1 MSIGRHH
8 NEWLSLVDVSGP
20 FLSLPVLLRV
30 FPHGL
35 DGHDPDT
42 FRAFRRAYDEWRNNQ
57 EGLRPD
63 PAVHHLWVRFV
74 LCNILGFPRD
84 LLHNGPSISAWI
96 NASLPQYGE
105 TLRPDLVIQRSGQPP
120 RILIHVFPLTQG
132 LNKPLAG
139 QRWVASPETRMAE
152 LLRGSGVALG
162 LVTNGERWSLVHAI
176 NGQTATFAS
185 WDAALWLEEPVTLRA
200 FRSLLSVDRTFGV
213 AENETLNA
221 LFAQSVDYQQEV
233 TEQLG
238 EQVLRAIEVLVRTF
252 DRVDRDLHRA
262 LLTAIAPEIIYEAA
276 VTVMMRLVVLFYAE
290 ERELIPGGHQPFYES
305 YYAAST
311 LRAQLRASADELGEE
326 VLERRYDAWSR
337 LLATCRAIFG
347 GVQHEDMKLP
357 AYGGRLFDPNR
368 YAFLEGRA
376 SGTNWRDV
384 SAQPLPVD
392 NRTVLHLLEA
402 LQMLKQ
408 RIPGAGVAEARRLS
422 FKTLDIEQIGH
433 VYEGLLDH
441 TVRRAEEPVLSFVGA
456 GRQHAELPLSA
467 LEASRAST
475 AQQKSATLSQLKLD
489 FELDVL
495 PADSPATITLLEE
508 ATGRSASAIKSVLQ
522 AQPDRRELE
531 QLLIACEYNQALFER
546 TRPFI
551 RLLRRDSFDRIVIIL
566 PGSNYVTRSSQ
577 RRSGGQYYTPR
588 SITEPVVRHA
598 LEPLVYEGVARGKS
612 CDQWQLIPAED
623 ILALTICD
631 IAVGSGAFLVQAC
644 RYLAD
649 RLCEACAA
657 REARSSAEEGLNTLF
672 AATDLEERRALA
684 RRLIADRCLY
694 GVDKDPLAV
703 EMAKLSLWLITLR
716 HDRPFTFLDH
726 AIRCGDSLLGM
737 PRIERFVRPFRNEPH
752 YQRHL
757 FQLASDVSLKAALES
772 RYKLRKVV
780 AVDIRGA
787 EQKQQLEQQATDALR
802 IVRLG
807 ADLLTAV
814 HFIKEKKRWKKQL
827 DAWLPGYISLLSPG
841 NSANSRAREYSP
853 AETTQHYEDLR
864 VEALALLEYRQPFH
878 WPFEFPEVF
887 FKNPESFAHYLN
899 AVASGKGWSREE
911 LKQYGFSAII
921 GNPPF
926 QGGQKITGALGLAYR
941 DYLVEEL
948 AEGKRGSADLCAYFF
963 LRAGE
968 LVRTEGIIGLVAT
981 NTIAQGD
988 TREVGLEKLVERG
1001 FSIHRAISS
1010 QPWPGESSLE
1020 VAQIWLRD
1028 ASWNGECMLDEKPVG
1043 VITPFLSPSGAFSGT
1058 PYRLKNNEAKSFI
1071 GSYVLGMGF
1080 VLSPEEATALIE
1092 RDPRNREVLFPYLN
1106 GEDLNSRP
1114 DQSPTRWVINFHNWP
1129 LERAATYAEPFHI
1142 VLEKVKPEREKITF
1156 SKNARQKWW
1165 QFERRRPELYRAIQG
1180 NQQVLIRARIANQHA
1195 PAFVPAGWVY
1205 NEKAVIFAKSSFL
1218 LLQSIIHEVWARAY
1232 SSTLK
1237 SDLQYTPSDCFETFP
1252 FPASL
1257 VGSTSMQRS
1266 PDPRSPIPDPLEA
1279 IGETYHEH
1287 RRQVMLGRHEGL
1299 TKTYNRFHNQAE
1311 HSQDIVELRRLHV
1324 EMDQAVAVAYGW
1336 DELDLGHSFHET
1348 KQGLRYTIS
1357 ESARRTILDRLL
1369 ALNHQRY
1376 ADEVALG
1383 LHDDG
1388 AKRAKG
1394 GKGRGR
1400 KVVEE
1405 QVELF

>member
-1 MSIGRHH
+1 MSIARHH

-57 EGLRPD
+57 GGLRPD
-63 PAVHHLWVRFV
+63 PAMHHLWVRYV
-74 LCNILGFPRD
+74 LCNILGFPHD
-84 LLHNGPSISAWI
+84 LIHSGPAISAWLK
-96 NASLPQYGE
+96 ASLPQYGE
-105 TLRPDLVIQRSGQPP
+105 ILRPDLVIQRSGQPP
-120 RILIHVFPLTQG
+120 RILIHVFPLAQG

-162 LVTNGERWSLVHAI
+162 LVTNGERWSLVHAT

-185 WDAALWLEEPVTLRA
+185 WDASLWLEEPVTLRA
-200 FRSLLSVDRTFGV
+200 FRSLLSADRTFGV
-213 AENETLNA
+213 AENETLDA
-221 LFAQSVDYQQEV
+221 LFAQSVNYQQEV

-252 DRVDRDLHRA
+252 DRVDKDLHHA
-262 LLTAIAPEIIYEAA
+262 LLTDIAPEIIYEAA

-311 LRAQLRASADELGEE
+311 LRAQLRAAADELGEE

-337 LLATCRAIFG
+337 LLATCRAIYG
-347 GVQHEDMKLP
+347 GVQHEDLRLP
-357 AYGGRLFDPNR
+357 AYGGRLFDPDR
-368 YAFLEGRA
+368 YTFLEGRA
-376 SGTNWRDV
+376 AGTSWREEP
-384 SAQPLPVD
+384 AQPIPVD

-408 RIPGAGVAEARRLS
+408 RIPGAGIAEARRLS

-441 TVRRAEEPVLSFVGA
+441 TVRRAEEPVLSFVGT

-467 LEASRAST
+467 LEASLAST
-475 AQQKSATLSQLKLD
+475 AQKKSATLSQLKLEFD
-489 FELDVL
+489 LDVL
-495 PADSPATITLLEE
+495 PTNSSATITLLEE
-508 ATGRSASAIKSVLQ
+508 ATGRSASAIKSALQ
-522 AQPDRRELE
+522 AQPDRREVE

-546 TRPFI
+546 IRPFI

-598 LEPLVYEGVARGKS
+598 LEPLVYEGVSRGEPRE
-612 CDQWQLIPAED
+612 QWELHPAED

-649 RLCEACAA
+649 RLCEASAL
-657 REARSSAEEGLNTLF
+657 REAGSSAEEGLNTLF
-672 AATDLEERRALA
+672 AATDLEERLALA
-684 RRLIADRCLY
+684 RRLVADRCLY

-726 AIRCGDSLLGM
+726 AIRCGDSLLGVS
-737 PRIERFVRPFRNEPH
+737 RIDRFVRPFKNAPH
-752 YQRHL
+752 YQHHL
-757 FQLASDVSLKAALES
+757 FQLASNVSLKEALES

-787 EQKQQLEQQATDALR
+787 EQKQEMEQLATSALR
-802 IVRLG
+802 IPRLG

-814 HFIKEKKRWKKQL
+814 HFIKDKKRWKKQL
-827 DAWLPGYISLLSPG
+827 DAWLPGYISLLWPR
-841 NSANSRAREYSP
+841 NSADDMASVSSSE
-853 AETTQHYEDLR
+853 ETAQHYEKLR
-864 VEALALLEYRQPFH
+864 AEALALLEYRQPFH

-899 AVASGKGWSREE
+899 AVASGRGWSREE

-963 LRAGE
+963 LRAGD

-988 TREVGLEKLVERG
+988 TREVGLEKLVKQG

-1020 VAQIWLRD
+1020 VAQIWLQD
-1028 ASWNGECMLDEKPVG
+1028 ASWNGEYRLDEKPVA
-1043 VITPFLSPSGAFSGT
+1043 VITPFLTVPGAAGGT
-1058 PYRLKNNEAKSFI
+1058 PYPLKANENKSFI
-1071 GSYVLGMGF
+1071 GSYVLGLGF
-1080 VLSPEEATALIE
+1080 VLSPKEAQAFIE
-1092 RDPRNREVLFPYLN
+1092 RDPRNRDVLFPYLN

-1114 DQSPTRWVINFHNWP
+1114 EPSPSRWVINFHDWS
-1129 LERAATYAEPFHI
+1129 LEHAQTYPELLRT
-1142 VLEKVKPEREKITF
+1142 VLEKVKPERDKVTF
-1156 SKNARQKWW
+1156 SKSAREKWW
-1165 QFERRRPELYRAIQG
+1165 QYERRRPELYETIKQAPRIIGATIVTQYFAPVFISSKWTYAHRCCLFPLSG
-1180 NQQVLIRARIANQHA
+1180 N
-1195 PAFVPAGWVY
+1195 GEY
-1205 NEKAVIFAKSSFL
+1205 AVI
-1218 LLQSIIHEVWARAY
+1218 QSNIHEQWARYY
-1232 SSTLK
+1232 SSSLETRLNY
-1237 SDLQYTPSDCFETFP
+1237 SPSDCFVTFP
-1252 FPASL
+1252 FPISL
-1257 VGSTSMQRS
+1257 DGL
-1266 PDPRSPIPDPLEA
+1266 DD

-1287 RRQVMLGRHEGL
+1287 RRQVMLARQEGL
-1299 TKTYNRFHNQAE
+1299 TKTYNRFHNQDE
-1311 HSQDIVELRRLHV
+1311 HSEDVAELRRLHV
-1324 EMDQAVAVAYGW
+1324 AMDQAVAVAYGW
-1336 DELDLGHSFHET
+1336 DDLDLGHGFHQT

-1357 ESARRTILDRLL
+1357 ESARRTVLDRLL

-1376 ADEVALG
+1376 AEEVALG
-1383 LHDDG
+1383 LHDKG
-1388 AKRAKG
+1388 AKKPAAKG
-1394 GKGRGR
+1394 GKGRSK
-1400 KVVEE
+1400 KVTE
-1405 QVELF
+1405 QQGELF